1 MIAAHFDDIL
11 DKSYISCQIGQYTI
25 NKKNISSSQ
34 NFPQQ
39 SHKQWIIACL
49 IYRVCKKLIIN
60 RFVLNVIAMAAT
72 PTRFVN
78 GNFWLKNPGFW
89 FPLRVVAK
97 WNNEFSLLY
106 FSLVASRSLLHLNCL
121 STLLVNTW
129 WSFKC
134 HRFKFYPWQD
144 LKAFT
149 LR

>member
-1 MIAAHFDDIL
+1 MIAAQFDDIL
-11 DKSYISCQIGQYTI
+11 DKSYISCEIGQYTI

-106 FSLVASRSLLHLNCL
+106 FSLVATRSLLHLNCL

>member
-11 DKSYISCQIGQYTI
+11 DKIYISCQIGQYTI

-34 NFPQQ
+34 NLSPTISQ
-39 SHKQWIIACL
+39 ACL
-49 IYRVCKKLIIN
+49 IYRVCKKLIIY

>member
-34 NFPQQ
+34 NLSPTISQAANY
-39 SHKQWIIACL
+39 ACL
-49 IYRVCKKLIIN
+49 IYRVCKKLIIY

>member
-25 NKKNISSSQ
+25 NKRTSALRRIC
-34 NFPQQ
+34 PQQ
-39 SHKQWIIACL
+39 SHKQRIIACL
-49 IYRVCKKLIIN
+49 IYRVCKKLIIY

-106 FSLVASRSLLHLNCL
+106 ISLVASRSLLHLNCL